1 MALSRSAQH
10 NPTGYR
16 SPPAG
21 KRACPWCTRVV
32 HAPLLLEDLLDLE
45 AMFPTVAEIAV
56 VDGGL
61 AIADNFIQSQGN
73 LDPVY
78 TCIGSFVSA
87 IFLRR
92 ACGYLL
98 FTPPGRESLR
108 QG

>member
-1 MALSRSAQH
+1 
-10 NPTGYR
+10 
-16 SPPAG
+16 
-21 KRACPWCTRVV
+21 
-32 HAPLLLEDLLDLE
+32 
-45 AMFPTVAEIAV
+45 MFPTVAEIAV

-98 FTPPGRESLR
+98 SSRPQVVSLYVR
-108 QG
+108 VSAPASYADTRHR